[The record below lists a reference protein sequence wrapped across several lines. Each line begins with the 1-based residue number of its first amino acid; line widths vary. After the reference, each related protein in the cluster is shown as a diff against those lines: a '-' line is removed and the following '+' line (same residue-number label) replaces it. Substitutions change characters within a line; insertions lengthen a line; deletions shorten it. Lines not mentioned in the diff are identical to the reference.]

1 MPIRDLISK
10 PFGLKSSIAANI
22 AANAV
27 TAAVFIVSVPLI
39 IPYIGVEAYGLVGIF
54 LAIQGVVMVLDIGL
68 NVAITREF
76 ATKGSETESS
86 GELWDLLRTSEGV
99 YWGITAI
106 TFVFWLAV
114 AGFARSYVNPQGLS
128 AATVYRC
135 FLIMGVP
142 LVLQFPLSLYSA
154 GLYGLQRQVLV
165 SWISA
170 AFAIAR
176 NLGVVAALALV
187 STTPETY
194 FGWNALVVAIQVPVI
209 AMAVR
214 SAMPAAERKPKFE
227 LSLLTRQWKFVG
239 GIGVVTFASVL
250 LLQTDKFVLARMFS
264 LETFGFYALAA
275 TVATGLQWLIQPVFR
290 AFFPRLS
297 QVAESGDRETLKLLY
312 HQGCQLMAVVVLPV
326 SAICV
331 FFAWEV
337 MLLWQRDQAAAAN
350 SSPSLRFLMV
360 GGALNALLFLP
371 YALQLAYGSTR
382 IQLITLL
389 AGLAASVPLT
399 IAAASYW
406 GPPGAAAV
414 WLAVNMAF
422 LIINVPLTHR
432 RFLAGETSRWAIHD
446 VLLPIIAAVISA
458 GLMRLAYRDTDSYL
472 LMALQLGVAFVIVAV
487 SCFLAAGLVRGW
499 MIRRL
504 RFN

>member
-1 MPIRDLISK
+1 MPSRDAISK
-10 PFGLKSSIAANI
+10 PFGLKSGIAANI

-27 TAAVFIVSVPLI
+27 TAVVFIISVPLI
-39 IPYIGVEAYGLVGIF
+39 IPYIGIEAYGLVGIF

-68 NVAITREF
+68 NVAVTREF
-76 ATKGSETESS
+76 ATKVSDVGRS

-99 YWGITAI
+99 YWAI
-106 TFVFWLAV
+106 TSIAAVSWLAV
-114 AGFARSYVNPQGLS
+114 AGIVSAYVNPQGLS
-128 AATVYRC
+128 TDSVYRSC
-135 FLIMGVP
+135 LIMGVP

-154 GLYGLQRQVLV
+154 GLYGLQRQALV
-165 SWISA
+165 SWINA
-170 AFAIAR
+170 AFAIVR
-176 NLGVVAALALV
+176 NIGVVAALAFV
-187 STTPETY
+187 SAAPETY

-209 AMAVR
+209 AIALR
-214 SAMPAAERKPKFE
+214 SAMPKADRKPRFD
-227 LSLLTRQWKFVG
+227 LSLLTRQWRFVAG
-239 GIGVVTFASVL
+239 VGVVTFVSML

-312 HQGCQLMAVVVLPV
+312 HQGCQLMAIAVLPV
-326 SAICV
+326 SAVCA

-337 MLLWQRDQAAAAN
+337 MLVWQRNQATAGN

-360 GGALNALLFLP
+360 GGALNALLFVP

-382 IQLITLL
+382 IQLVTLL

-399 IAAASYW
+399 IVSASYW

-414 WLAVNMAF
+414 WLFVNLVF
-422 LIINVPLTHR
+422 LVVNVPLTHR
-432 RFLAGETSRWAIHD
+432 RFLAGETRNWAIRD
-446 VLLPIIAAVISA
+446 VVLPAFAAILTS
-458 GLMRLAYRDTDSYL
+458 GLMRLAYRETDSYL
-472 LMALQLGVAFVIVAV
+472 LMALQLGVAFVIVSA
-487 SCFLAAGLVRGW
+487 SCVLAADLVRGRLL
-499 MIRRL
+499 RRL
-504 RFN
+504 TFN